1 LTALPHYSNIIIV
14 RERKEKQMIT
24 VTVYD
29 PMFNWELVT
38 TVKCNSYTEAAIYE
52 EEFVKAG
59 FKVEI
64 SD

>member
-1 LTALPHYSNIIIV
+1 
-14 RERKEKQMIT
+14 MIT

-52 EEFVKAG
+52 EEFMKAG